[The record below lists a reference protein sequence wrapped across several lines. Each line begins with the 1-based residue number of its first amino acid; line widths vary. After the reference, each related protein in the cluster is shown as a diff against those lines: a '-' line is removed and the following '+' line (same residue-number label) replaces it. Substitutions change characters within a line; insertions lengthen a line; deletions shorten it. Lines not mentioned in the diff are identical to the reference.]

1 MINHQEFIDRTN
13 KYRLFNGLSD
23 QAMNDIFESA
33 RIKTFRK
40 SDLLFRQ
47 GKQALYIY
55 LILDAA
61 INLVF
66 FDEDG
71 EEILLHKIDTAEI
84 MSIIPTLA
92 AKPHPVSAK
101 ACNDGA
107 VMLWHRRSFRRLMTT
122 YAPLGAN
129 ILSFIFD
136 QVYFLRNLY
145 LEQYRTT
152 LENQIAQNLLQAI
165 KEDGREW
172 NPFKVIDFSISRKDI
187 AREAHASLA
196 RVNPILNIWEL
207 IHYIRAD
214 QEKITAVYPFYIKDK
229 VEGTTYW

>member
-13 KYRLFNGLSD
+13 KYRLFNDLSD
-23 QAMNDIFESA
+23 QAMHNIFESA
-33 RIKTFRK
+33 RIKVFRQ
-40 SDLLFRQ
+40 SELLFRQ

-55 LILDAA
+55 LILDGA

-71 EEILLHKIDTAEI
+71 EEIQVRKIDTDEI
-84 MSIIPTLA
+84 TSIIPTLA
-92 AKPHPVSAK
+92 AQPHPVSAK

-129 ILSFIFD
+129 ILSYIFD
-136 QVYFLRNLY
+136 EFYLLRDLY
-145 LEQYRTT
+145 LQQYQFN
-152 LENQIAQNLLQAI
+152 LENQIAQNLLKAI
-165 KEDGREW
+165 KKDGREW
-172 NPFKVIDFSISRKDI
+172 KPFQVIDFSVSRKDI

-196 RVNPILNIWEL
+196 TVNPILNIWEL
-207 IHYIRAD
+207 MNTIRAD
-214 QEKITAVYPFYIKDK
+214 KERIKAIDRSILK
-229 VEGTTYW
+229 DMVEGNPIF